1 VTFQDLVATLNGA
14 IGRYISMTTL
24 HVNLTR
30 LIMEDASVL
39 TDEEIDE
46 VKSAVIEHFNK
57 LPRLTESV
65 IITARNVT
73 GWGDSGF
80 YIS

>member
-1 VTFQDLVATLNGA
+1 MSYVTFQDLVATLNGA

-30 LIMEDASVL
+30 LILEDASVL

-46 VKSAVIEHFNK
+46 VNSASI
-57 LPRLTESV
+57 
-65 IITARNVT
+65 
-73 GWGDSGF
+73 D
-80 YIS
+80 

>member
-1 VTFQDLVATLNGA
+1 MWTDGLDVAVTYVTFQDLVATLNRA

-30 LIMEDASVL
+30 LILEDASVL

-46 VKSAVIEHFNK
+46 V
-57 LPRLTESV
+57 
-65 IITARNVT
+65 
-73 GWGDSGF
+73 
-80 YIS
+80 